1 MLFDTH
7 VHLNA
12 EQFED
17 DLSEVIERAIEAGV
31 ERMVVVGFDRP
42 TIEKAM
48 ELIETYDFIYASVGW
63 HPVDAI
69 DMTDEEDNPD
79 SYDVRLYGKHFEG
92 EVLYDENYNVV
103 SYKEE
108 VTDTRLPDNVVNA
121 IETKYPD
128 SRFTKD
134 VEIISDDQN
143 FTDEYKVYFI
153 NGKKRGFAL
162 VYADGKIIRS
172 RK

>member
-69 DMTDEEDNPD
+69 DMTEED
-79 SYDVRLYGKHFEG
+79 LKWI
-92 EVLYDENYNVV
+92 
-103 SYKEE
+103 EE
-108 VTDTRLPDNVVNA
+108 FL
-121 IETKYPD
+121 
-128 SRFTKD
+128 
-134 VEIISDDQN
+134 
-143 FTDEYKVYFI
+143 
-153 NGKKRGFAL
+153 
-162 VYADGKIIRS
+162 
-172 RK
+172 